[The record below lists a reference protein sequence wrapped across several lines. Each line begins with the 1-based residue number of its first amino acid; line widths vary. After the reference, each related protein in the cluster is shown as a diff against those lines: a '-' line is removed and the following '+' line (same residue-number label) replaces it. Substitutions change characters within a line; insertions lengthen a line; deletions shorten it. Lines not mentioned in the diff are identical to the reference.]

1 MHKGLSFP
9 LFCQQTISG
18 GLIEESMTPP
28 PAYAITIESGESIF
42 QPPSYKMI
50 FPSTYSYS
58 QDSYGGLPDFSC
70 FSAGIV
76 FLGFLLENCCVISTH
91 WGKNP
96 QFIRKFTF
104 SKPYF

>member
-70 FSAGIV
+70 FSAGIA
-76 FLGFLLENCCVISTH
+76 FLRFLLKKTVA
-91 WGKNP
+91 
-96 QFIRKFTF
+96 
-104 SKPYF
+104 